1 MMQISN
7 RLNKIISFIE
17 KEDKVAD
24 IGTDHGFVPNFIVNE
39 NISNYVISS
48 DISENSLKKS
58 IELTLEYNNCDK
70 IQNRVGPGLKVL
82 EASEVDVAII
92 AGMGGLLISD
102 IIKDSLDIAINLK
115 KLILQPMQAKRD
127 LRIFLY
133 EKGFEIIDEAIIYED
148 KKYFEIIV
156 TKYTGEN
163 KKISDEIFFDI
174 PEIPYKRKDAIMK
187 SYLENRI
194 EYNTLLI
201 ENLKKSSDFNKVCKK
216 IKDLEIFVNKC
227 KELLN
232 GL

>member
-1 MMQISN
+1 MQISN
-7 RLNKIISFIE
+7 RLKKIISFIE
-17 KEDKVAD
+17 KEDKIAD

-58 IELTLEYNNCDK
+58 IELTKEYNNEDK
-70 IQNRVGPGLKVL
+70 IKNRVGSGLKVL
-82 EASEVDVAII
+82 EVSEVDIAII

-102 IIKDSLDIAINLK
+102 IIKESFDVAINLK
-115 KLILQPMQAKRD
+115 KLILQPMQAKKD

-133 EKGFEIIDEAIIYED
+133 EQGFEIIDEAIIYED

-156 TKYTGEN
+156 TRYTGN
-163 KKISDEIFFDI
+163 IKKISDEIFYDI
-174 PEIPYKRKDAIMK
+174 PEIPYKRKDDIMR

-201 ENLKKSSDFNKVCKK
+201 ENLKRSSDFNKVCEKLK
-216 IKDLEIFVNKC
+216 ELEIFVSKC

-232 GL
+232 EL